1 VPESREPSAD
11 DDDELMAELR
21 ALLARV
27 DPVPKA
33 VLVTAEAVFD
43 GEP

>member
-21 ALLARV
+21 ALLARA
-27 DPVPKA
+27 DSVPEA
-33 VLVTAEAVFD
+33 VRATAEAVFD

>member
-1 VPESREPSAD
+1 VPESREPGAD

-27 DPVPKA
+27 DPVPEA
-33 VLVTAEAVFD
+33 VLATAEAAF
-43 GEP
+43 GREP